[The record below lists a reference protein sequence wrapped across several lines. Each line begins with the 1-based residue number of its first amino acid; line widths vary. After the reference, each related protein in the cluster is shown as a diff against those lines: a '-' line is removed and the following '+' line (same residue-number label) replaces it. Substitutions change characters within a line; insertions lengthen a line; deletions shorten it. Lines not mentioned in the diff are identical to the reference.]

1 MLPTLVPTVD
11 LAILWRHVRRRRR
24 RPTAST
30 ARNQYV
36 PPLIIPFKRFILFF
50 LSFTFI
56 SRDPLANVVITQPF
70 VVFPWT
76 LTKVGLILS
85 SFLLSLTPFGSL
97 LAYNSVAQAANAPAK
112 DSEEVVRTTRF
123 LPYVEVPHM
132 DTTSRPFRK
141 AEATVAKAAKPAS
154 PASSTSTGSPTTS
167 TNSKATVERL
177 FNVQEGT
184 HFPLF

>member
-1 MLPTLVPTVD
+1 MDVD
-11 LAILWRHVRRRRR
+11 EGR
-24 RPTAST
+24 T
-30 ARNQYV
+30 YFC
-36 PPLIIPFKRFILFF
+36 PPFF
-50 LSFTFI
+50 S
-56 SRDPLANVVITQPF
+56 
-70 VVFPWT
+70 
-76 LTKVGLILS
+76 
-85 SFLLSLTPFGSL
+85 SLTL
-97 LAYNSVAQAANAPAK
+97 RITLAYNSVAQAANAPAK

-141 AEATVAKAAKPAS
+141 AEATVATAAKPAS